1 MKKIILLLSL
11 ALVLFTTSYA
21 KMKGHAFRIMGTAV
35 GFADSTWMY
44 LDDITSSSPVPID
57 STLLINNHFRFDGVI
72 KEKTMHAVIRTR
84 NFRDYKFFWLEN
96 AVIEFSAEK
105 GKFRNAGIVGST
117 TQEKQEELDS
127 LVAVKGNEK
136 EQDMVFI
143 GNNPSSIV
151 SAYILSVYCSTW
163 GRDTTVMLYGK
174 LSKDN
179 QDTYYGRNI
188 SEYIA
193 LNKNVKIGD
202 QYVDF
207 SEQDTQGQ
215 TVKLSDFK
223 GRYVLLDFWASWCGP
238 CREEN
243 PRLVKTYHAFSNKG
257 FAVLGVS
264 VDDDKKF
271 WLDAV
276 KTDSLSW
283 PNVSD
288 LKGTQNK
295 AALMYGVSYYPC
307 NFLISPD
314 GRIIAKD
321 LRGEALEARLK
332 EIFK

>member
-11 ALVLFTTSYA
+11 AFVLFTTSFA
-21 KMKGHAFRIMGTAV
+21 KMKAARFEIIGTIL
-35 GFADSTWMY
+35 GFADSTWIY
-44 LDDITSSSPVPID
+44 LDDITTSSPVPID

-72 KEKTMHAVIRTR
+72 KEKTIHAAIRTK
-84 NFRDYKFFWLEN
+84 NFSNYKFFWLEN

-105 GKFRNAGIVGST
+105 GKFRNAGIVGSN
-117 TQEKQEELDS
+117 TQEKQQELDS

-143 GNNPSSIV
+143 SSNPSSIV
-151 SAYILSVYCSTW
+151 SAYILSIYCSTW
-163 GRDTTVMLYGK
+163 GRDTTAMLYGK

-179 QDTYYGRNI
+179 QATYYGRNV
-188 SEYIA
+188 SDYIT

-215 TVKLSDFK
+215 AVKLSDLK

-238 CREEN
+238 CRQEN
-243 PRLVKTYHAFSNKG
+243 PRLVKTYHAFRDKG
-257 FAVLGVS
+257 FTVFGVS
-264 VDDDKKF
+264 VDDNKRF

-295 AALMYGVSYYPC
+295 AALIYGVSYYPC
-307 NFLISPD
+307 NFLIAPD
-314 GRIIAKD
+314 GTIIGKD
-321 LRGEALEARLK
+321 LRGEALEARLR